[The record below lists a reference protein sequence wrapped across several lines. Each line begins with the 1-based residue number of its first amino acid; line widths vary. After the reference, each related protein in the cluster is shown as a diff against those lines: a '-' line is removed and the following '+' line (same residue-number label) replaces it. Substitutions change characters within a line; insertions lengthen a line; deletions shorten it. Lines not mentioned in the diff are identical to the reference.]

1 MFLLQH
7 NRIDSEATLNI
18 LAIRVM
24 HTEKEQPILSIR
36 DLSVWYGDHQIL
48 TSLSFEVQPRQ
59 VTALIGPTNCGKSA
73 LVRCFNRLN
82 DFTSD
87 FRFTGEI
94 LFKGSDMYA
103 KKTNV
108 AAIRKK
114 IGMVFRK
121 PRPFQCSIYENVAYG
136 ARLSGISQ
144 PLQLNSIVQQNLEK
158 TGLWNEAEPILHG
171 TPEQLSTGQQQLL
184 CIARALAVEPE
195 VLIFDEPCGEL
206 DPIET
211 VKIETLVRDLISDY
225 TLIFVTNKRRQAARV
240 SDAAG
245 FLYYG
250 ELIEFGTTEKIFT
263 NPQDPRTEQYVTG
276 RLG

>member
-1 MFLLQH
+1 MQ
-7 NRIDSEATLNI
+7 
-18 LAIRVM
+18 
-24 HTEKEQPILSIR
+24 TENKQSILSIR
-36 DLSVWYGDHQIL
+36 NLNVWFGDKQIL
-48 TSLSFEVQPRQ
+48 NSLSFEVQQKQ
-59 VTALIGPTNCGKSA
+59 VTALIGPANCGKST
-73 LVRCFNRLN
+73 LVRCINRLN
-82 DFTSD
+82 DFTPD
-87 FRFTGEI
+87 FRFTGDI

-103 KKTNV
+103 QKTDA
-108 AAIRKK
+108 AAIRKQ

-136 ARLSGISQ
+136 ARTSGINRSSQ
-144 PLQLNSIVQQNLEK
+144 LDTIVQESLQK
-158 TGLWNEAEPILHG
+158 TGLWNEVEPILDE

-195 VLIFDEPCGEL
+195 ILIFDEPCGEL

-211 VKIETLVRDLISDY
+211 VKIETLVRNLTDEC

-240 SDAAG
+240 SETAG
-245 FLYYG
+245 FLYCG

-263 NPQDPRTEQYVTG
+263 NPQDTRTEQYVTG